1 MDSLESHSIPTL
13 DFHSFTSSTCP
24 SRACGC
30 FESII
35 ISNNLYPHHNHTHP
49 IICRPDRHTSYLFIP
64 NKKKNYI
71 RHPKKG
77 ILNTFEHISDYVRY
91 IFYRTTLHYVFVD
104 RNALPANRRNCAHGI
119 VLFASSLHT
128 LSVNLECYH
137 GSFLCYAPTSSQ
149 KHPDSTAEKQQT
161 STRNSGSACPS
172 GDRIQQEPNTHCGY
186 QRAHCFRH

>member
-1 MDSLESHSIPTL
+1 MAA
-13 DFHSFTSSTCP
+13 
-24 SRACGC
+24 SRASSFPTICIRTTITPIPLFVGR
-30 FESII
+30 IV
-35 ISNNLYPHHNHTHP
+35 TH
-49 IICRPDRHTSYLFIP
+49 RTFGFR
-64 NKKKNYI
+64 KKNYI
-71 RHPKKG
+71 RKKG
-77 ILNTFEHISDYVRY
+77 TLNTLKHISDYVRS

-149 KHPDSTAEKQQT
+149 KHSDSTAEKQQT